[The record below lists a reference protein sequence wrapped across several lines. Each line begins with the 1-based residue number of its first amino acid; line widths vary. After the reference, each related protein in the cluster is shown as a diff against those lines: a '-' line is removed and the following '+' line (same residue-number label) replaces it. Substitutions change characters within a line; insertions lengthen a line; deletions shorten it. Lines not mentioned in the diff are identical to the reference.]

1 MPMRHSRPLLS
12 PRQPACCRRPAAGQP
27 GVLLALGSSL
37 LLGLALCGL
46 VGCAA
51 GSDLSGAEVP
61 TPQLTQPSWQTDYPT
76 GEGPIA
82 LVLTDLNS
90 DGLRDVA
97 VVNGIGASVSLY
109 LADGGGLLPGKE
121 YPVGRGAQAI
131 AALQLDDDARDD
143 LVIANAADNT
153 LFTLLSKGQKAGE
166 FVAGPA
172 ITGIENPSIL
182 STADVTGDGIPDL
195 IVGSSGTDLI
205 TVLENKKTGG
215 TLTRIGAPFSA
226 GPDVRGLA
234 LLPLDASQPGR
245 LDLAV
250 ARAGRDEIGLFRND
264 GGGRFTLT
272 SLPLGLPP
280 DSTPISVAAAELD
293 GVSGSVEL
301 AVLSHGTGQ
310 LGLAQAVGGGRFMLS
325 STAIGPKPAALAIG
339 AIDRDA
345 LLDMAVAVPSQEL
358 VATVQNLG
366 AERWPMG
373 MPTDFY
379 ASPGLPTAL
388 AIADMNGDGRGDLLV
403 VCREADRLRIL
414 GPAGTMP

>member
-1 MPMRHSRPLLS
+1 MPMAHNPPPLS
-12 PRQPACCRRPAAGQP
+12 PRQSASTRRPAAGEP
-27 GVLLALGSSL
+27 AVRSALGSSL

-61 TPQLTQPSWQTDYPT
+61 TPQLTRPSWQADYPT
-76 GEGPIA
+76 DEGPVA
-82 LVLTDLNS
+82 LVLTDLNG

-109 LADGGGLLPGKE
+109 LGDGSGLAPGQK

-131 AALQLDDDARDD
+131 AALRLDDDARDD

-153 LFTLLSKGQKAGE
+153 LSTLLSKGQKAGE
-166 FVAGPA
+166 FSAGPT

-182 STADVTGDGIPDL
+182 ATADVTGDGIPDL

-215 TLTRIGAPFSA
+215 TLTRIGTPFSA

-234 LLPLDASQPGR
+234 LLPLDASLPGR
-245 LDLAV
+245 QDLAV
-250 ARAGRDEIGLFRND
+250 ARAGQDEIGLFKND
-264 GGGRFTLT
+264 GSGRFTLS
-272 SLPLGLPP
+272 SLPLSLPP
-280 DSTPISVAAAELD
+280 DSTPIAVAAGDLD
-293 GVSGSVEL
+293 GGSGGVDL
-301 AVLSHGTGQ
+301 AVLSHGSGQ
-310 LGLAQAVGGGRFMLS
+310 LGLAQSVAGGRFVLS
-325 STAIGPKPAALAIG
+325 STAIGPKPAALALG
-339 AIDRDA
+339 ALHGDA
-345 LLDMAVAVPSQEL
+345 LPDIAVAVPSLEL

-366 AERWPMG
+366 ASRWSAG
-373 MPTDFY
+373 LPTDFY

-388 AIADMNGDGRGDLLV
+388 AIADMNGDGRGEILV
-403 VCREADRLRIL
+403 VCREANRLRIL
-414 GPAGTMP
+414 SPAGTMP